1 MIHMDVKSLRPWA
14 VIPCL
19 LVCLCGCKGTRGLV
33 FGDRESNDG
42 SVQIAESDASQAPD
56 AVAFA
61 LDAAPE
67 TGDVA
72 TTSAVEYSLSSELT
86 ASDVEVAVAGTG
98 QPEAT
103 FVSAASASVPVQS
116 SLTTLAAGS
125 DLTEQLNATPGPV
138 LLDFYADWCGP
149 CKMQGKILHEMV
161 DDPAGQPL
169 QVIKIDIEEHPQ
181 LAKKLQ
187 VKRLPTLMLVQDGN
201 MVKRQTGALSKDQL
215 VQWMQTDE

>member
-1 MIHMDVKSLRPWA
+1 M
-14 VIPCL
+14 
-19 LVCLCGCKGTRGLV
+19 
-33 FGDRESNDG
+33 FGEREAGDG
-42 SVQIAESDASQAPD
+42 SVQIAESDASAGPE
-56 AVAFA
+56 AVAYS
-61 LDAAPE
+61 LKSSPE

-72 TTSAVEYSLSSELT
+72 TTSAVEYSLRHEASAGEIT
-86 ASDVEVAVAGTG
+86 ASDFEMGMLETG

-103 FVSAASASVPVQS
+103 FVSAASASVPMQS

-161 DDPAGQPL
+161 DDADGQPL
-169 QVIKIDIEEHPQ
+169 QVIKIDIDEHPK

-187 VKRLPTLMLVQDGN
+187 VKRLPTLMLVEDGS
-201 MVKRQTGALSKDQL
+201 MVKRQTGAMSKEQL
-215 VQWMQTDE
+215 VQWMQSDE